1 MSFGPVIDGRALP
14 GLAKYVEEQPQIATK
29 AARIALNDVAAGAG
43 MKLLREGVED
53 EVNFP
58 PGYINR
64 DKLYVSQKARDAN
77 LQVVISAAMRPTS
90 LARFVEGDKTPNR
103 RGGVKVRVK
112 RGGAVRTMDR
122 AFLVK
127 LRAGKTLGENF
138 NLGLA
143 IRLKEGERI
152 INKREQSAIQLTH
165 NVYLLYGPSVDQVFS
180 SVAYFSIGEILDL
193 TEAEFLRQYVR
204 LADEA
209 AT

>member
-1 MSFGPVIDGRALP
+1 MTFGPVIDGRALP
-14 GLAKYVEEQPQIATK
+14 GLARYIEEQPQIANT

-43 MKLLREGVED
+43 MKLLRQGIEE
-53 EVNFP
+53 EVDFP
-58 PGYINR
+58 AGYLGK

-77 LQVVISAAMRPTS
+77 LTVVISAARRPTS
-90 LARFVEGDKTPNR
+90 LARFVQGDKTPNR

-112 RGGAVRTMDR
+112 RGGAVKTMER

-127 LRAGKTLGENF
+127 LRAGKTLENF
-138 NLGLA
+138 NVGLA

-180 SVAYFSIGEILDL
+180 SVAYFSIGEILEM
-193 TEAEFLRQYVR
+193 TETEFLRQYVR
-204 LADEA
+204 MSDEA
-209 AT
+209 AR